1 MRVRHVGRSILARRS
16 RVPTSVEDDPSMLR
30 TRNLS
35 RRASGAVESRPVR
48 GPDRAMD
55 VLQYGM
61 AILAFAVALLLAAM
75 H

>member
-1 MRVRHVGRSILARRS
+1 
-16 RVPTSVEDDPSMLR
+16 MLR
-30 TRNLS
+30 PRTLS
-35 RRASGAVESRPVR
+35 RPMVGAGEPRPLR

-61 AILAFAVALLLAAM
+61 AVVAFAVALLLAAG